1 MNCSFILVKGPEL
14 YSKYVGESER
24 ALAAV
29 FAQARR
35 QHPCVVF
42 LDEIDALAPKR
53 SSASSSSSG
62 SVGER
67 MLGVLLGQ
75 LDGVSPLRGV
85 VVIGATNRPEQLDAA
100 LLRPG
105 RLSHLL
111 LVPLPDASAR
121 VALLRGALAPAPAS
135 VTDDELALFAQLDC
149 QHCSGAECAAIVR
162 EAKVFFVICDF
173 FFLRRLF

>member
-35 QHPCVVF
+35 QHPCLVF
-42 LDEIDALAPKR
+42 LDEIDALAPR
-53 SSASSSSSG
+53 RASSGAGGGQVS
-62 SVGER
+62 ER
-67 MLGVLLGQ
+67 MLGVLLAQ

-85 VVIGATNRPEQLDAA
+85 TVVGATNRPDQLDPA

-111 LVPLPDASAR
+111 YVALPDANAR
-121 VALLRGALAPAPAS
+121 SELLLAAMRGAPLAPNLTEDGISDFAS
-135 VTDDELALFAQLDC
+135 REC
-149 QHCSGAECAAIVR
+149 EGCSGAECAAIAR
-162 EAKVFFVICDF
+162 EAKV
-173 FFLRRLF
+173 